1 MKRILIETLFT
12 VLITEL
18 TVLLILMILF
28 STLTTVIKILM
39 MALVFVSCKYF
50 RMNVQASGRWL
61 ETCEV
66 TDEQLIWRYGELIKS
81 DRCPFK
87 EVKNV

>member
-18 TVLLILMILF
+18 TLVIILMILF

-39 MALVFVSCKYF
+39 IAFVFVSWT
-50 RMNVQASGRWL
+50 A
-61 ETCEV
+61 
-66 TDEQLIWRYGELIKS
+66 LIMGQE
-81 DRCPFK
+81 
-87 EVKNV
+87 E